1 MLFRHGRGVTLTP
14 EGELFAERAGLRQV
28 DLAERL
34 DRPQSFVS
42 NYERGQRRLDLV
54 ELDAICTALGVS
66 VVTLV
71 RRWSDGKVGSLDCD

>member
-1 MLFRHGRGVTLTP
+1 MRRVPRTLYTPRHERLIQ
-14 EGELFAERAGLRQV
+14 LLRHYRERAGLRQV

-42 NYERGQRRLDLV
+42 DYERGQRRLDLV
-54 ELDAICTALGVS
+54 ELDMICRALGVS

-71 RRWSDGKVGSLDCD
+71 RRWANG